1 MSAAK
6 RVVRSDLGR
15 RILCWLVA
23 QYIRLVWWTSRWH
36 TEGADRPAAFW
47 SQNRPFILA
56 FWHGRL
62 LMAPKAW
69 PAGASMNML
78 ISGHADGRI
87 IADAV
92 SHFGIDSIAGSSSK
106 GGLAALR
113 LMVKTL
119 KGGEC
124 VGITPDGP
132 RGPAMQASQGIVA
145 AARLAQ
151 VPIIPISYATRRH
164 RVMRSWDRFHL
175 AFPFT
180 SGIHLWGA
188 PIEVPADADEATLE
202 QYRARVEEQLNALG
216 READRR
222 MGHDLPPLPLTRED
236 RDNGAA
242 LQSRASEI
250 SEFPRT
256 LAGATPRGSWSEI
269 DAS

>member
-36 TEGADRPAAFW
+36 TEGVDRPAAFW

-87 IADAV
+87 IADAIA
-92 SHFGIDSIAGSSSK
+92 HFGLDTIMGSKSK

-113 LMVKTL
+113 AMVRAL
-119 KGGEC
+119 ADGNN
-124 VGITPDGP
+124 VGVTPDGP
-132 RGPAMQASQGIVA
+132 RGPLMRVSPGIIA
-145 AARLAQ
+145 AAKLSQ
-151 VPIIPISYATRRH
+151 CPIIPLSFATTGRLILG
-164 RVMRSWDRFHL
+164 SWDRFHFSL
-175 AFPFT
+175 PF
-180 SGIHLWGA
+180 SRGVFLWGE
-188 PIEVPADADEATLE
+188 PLLVPKDADPARLEALRLTLE
-202 QYRARVEEQLNALG
+202 DRMNRLTAT
-216 READRR
+216 ADRLC
-222 MGHDLPPLPLTRED
+222 GHAPVQPE
-236 RDNGAA
+236 AA
-242 LQSRASEI
+242 SS
-250 SEFPRT
+250 
-256 LAGATPRGSWSEI
+256 GS
-269 DAS
+269 AP